1 MNRVVRA
8 QKVKLALVA
17 ESGLQVGQSFPL
29 LEQRQVIGR
38 REDASIPVDDS
49 KVSRDHA
56 LVDYRNGLYY
66 LVDLGSTN
74 GSFVNGRKVQHAMR
88 INLGD
93 VLRFGGSSFKVSIGK
108 PKADSL
114 IKPWSE
120 PTRASLL
127 PRPEDASEGASDSV
141 SQSALSEKASSDEPS
156 GLSIIK
162 EPEVKKSFSS
172 VSLEG
177 PSPISLKGQLIKNR
191 AFLLLLVLGSL
202 LIVGALFTRF
212 DNVFIL

>member
-1 MNRVVRA
+1 MTRVVRA
-8 QKVKLALVA
+8 QKLKLALVA
-17 ESGLQVGQSFPL
+17 ESGLQEGQSFRL
-29 LEQRQVIGR
+29 QEQRQVIGR
-38 REDASIPVDDS
+38 RADASIPVDDS

-56 LVDYRNGLYY
+56 LVDYRNGLFY

-74 GSFVNGRKVQHAMR
+74 GSFVNGKKVQHAIR

-93 VLRFGGSSFKVSIGK
+93 VLRFGGSSFKVSVCK
-108 PKADSL
+108 SKADSL

-127 PRPEDASEGASDSV
+127 PRPE
-141 SQSALSEKASSDEPS
+141 EKSNFDEPS
-156 GLSIIK
+156 GLSVIK
-162 EPEVKKSFSS
+162 EPAPAKSFSS

-177 PSPISLKGQLIKNR
+177 PRPVSLKDQLFKNR
-191 AFLLLLVLGSL
+191 ALLLLLVLGSL

-212 DNVFIL
+212 DNVLIL